1 MDKATKIGDQ
11 EIMVLLL
18 SIVQVWP
25 SVHINSSILNLSMI
39 KIWLGE
45 LGEEKIGV
53 KLHCL

>member
-1 MDKATKIGDQ
+1 MGKATKIGDQ

-39 KIWLGE
+39 KMWLGE
-45 LGEEKIGV
+45 LEEEKIGV